1 MGVPIIVKIFI
12 SLMAILTVNRLSRN
26 LPLAI
31 VSATL
36 ILALWSGH
44 SPQGIVIIAWER
56 FFSKDNGFLLLVVTL
71 VIWLSS
77 LMDKTRIMRDLVTN
91 IRFLL
96 PPKMALA
103 ALPAVIGLLPMP
115 GGALFSA
122 PLVDDVDEKKELT
135 PLEKTRINYWFR
147 HIWEYTWPLFPGM
160 ILAADIAG
168 LEIWQIFIVGIPLA
182 GAMALAGYFF
192 ILRGVHISPSEGRR
206 GEHHILKLLSP
217 ILIVIAVYAVI
228 MVFFPAIHRIS
239 KYLPM
244 VVGIF
249 VAILTLALQRPVPA
263 ADWMKI
269 IFSRRL
275 LNMVFIVVL
284 IRIYGAFIEARLPG
298 GTLLMEQMRT
308 ELHQMGIPILLL
320 MIIITF
326 LSGFTTGISVGFVG
340 AAFPIIFNLI
350 GPDPTM
356 WQLLGG
362 LALAYPFGFSGTMLS
377 PIHVCLIVTCEY
389 FGSSLEKSIISLI
402 PPSLVMMGVSLLI
415 SQLLLF

>member
-1 MGVPIIVKIFI
+1 MGVPIIVKILI
-12 SLMAILTVNRLSRN
+12 SLMAILAVNRISKN

-44 SPQGIVIIAWER
+44 SPQSIASITWER
-56 FFSKDNGFLLLVVTL
+56 FYSKDNAFLLLVVTL

-122 PLVDDVDEKKELT
+122 PLVDDVDEKNELT

-168 LEIWQIFIVGIPLA
+168 LDIWQIFIVGIPLA
-182 GAMALAGYFF
+182 GTMALAGYFF
-192 ILRGVHISPSEGRR
+192 ILRGVHISPSSVSR
-206 GEHHILKLLSP
+206 GEQHILKLLSP
-217 ILIVIAVYAVI
+217 ILIVIMVYAVI
-228 MVFFPAIHRIS
+228 MVFFPVIHEFS

-244 VVGIF
+244 VLGIF
-249 VAILTLALQRPVPA
+249 VSTAVLAVLRPVSA
-263 ADWMKI
+263 AEWIKI
-269 IFSRRL
+269 IFSKRL
-275 LNMVFIVVL
+275 FNMVIIVVL

-298 GTLLMEQMRT
+298 GTLLMEQMRA

-356 WQLLGG
+356 WQLLGA

-402 PPSLVMMGVSLLI
+402 PPSLVMMGAALLI